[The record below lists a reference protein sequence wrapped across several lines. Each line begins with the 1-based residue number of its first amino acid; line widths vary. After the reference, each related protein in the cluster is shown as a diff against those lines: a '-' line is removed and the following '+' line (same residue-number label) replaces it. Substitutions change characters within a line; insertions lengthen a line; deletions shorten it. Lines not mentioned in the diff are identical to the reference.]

1 MCVTCYYWR
10 YVDGC
15 HWRWSVACD
24 WRSTAK
30 RQRSARSVDVKPVAA
45 VQHSVGGG
53 AGSVQTSSLKTATG
67 TVSASSAVNR
77 HKRPPP
83 LHINISH
90 SSALVSS
97 FPRCSSNIAT
107 VIVYLYMPAIGFD
120 FNSRG
125 SEWPQ
130 LCWRAVKKLL
140 TRPLQWI
147 ARLFCQ
153 YFTPKYSFNCVT

>member
-1 MCVTCYYWR
+1 M
-10 YVDGC
+10 
-15 HWRWSVACD
+15 
-24 WRSTAK
+24 
-30 RQRSARSVDVKPVAA
+30 KPVAA

-77 HKRPPP
+77 HKRPLP

-120 FNSRG
+120 FNSSG
-125 SEWPQ
+125 SEWPHCADV
-130 LCWRAVKKLL
+130 LAHFSEL
-140 TRPLQWI
+140 PD
-147 ARLFCQ
+147 
-153 YFTPKYSFNCVT
+153 YFVSILHRNTCLIVSHSIYVI

>member
-53 AGSVQTSSLKTATG
+53 AGSVQTSSLKTAAC

-107 VIVYLYMPAIGFD
+107 VIVYLYMPAIWFWIQLKWQWMA
-120 FNSRG
+120 S
-125 SEWPQ
+125 
-130 LCWRAVKKLL
+130 LCWRA
-140 TRPLQWI
+140 RPLQWI

-153 YFTPKYSFNCVT
+153 YFTQKYLFNCVT